1 MTPEVGGDQPENK
14 CWAAQAQTE
23 CLIKDRVYFLN
34 IMVQTRTCQE
44 LQKDLRG
51 CGASPLWLRPAAS
64 DNPSMATPP
73 PFLSIIVPVLNEGPR
88 LQYQLQALAPWRSA
102 GVEVLLVDGG
112 SSDGSVQAVA
122 CWVDRVLLAPRG
134 RASQMNAGAAQ
145 ALGELLL
152 FLHADTCLPDD
163 ALPQLQALTAGQAS
177 WGRFDVQIDSP
188 RPLLRVVSCL
198 MNQRSR
204 LSGVATGDQAI
215 FVRRQ
220 VFEAVGGFPDIAL
233 MEDIALSQRLLR
245 LARPACLRLRVRTS
259 ARRWEKHGVWRT
271 IALMWCLRAAF
282 FVGVHPDRLA
292 RLYGYQPR

>member
-1 MTPEVGGDQPENK
+1 
-14 CWAAQAQTE
+14 
-23 CLIKDRVYFLN
+23 
-34 IMVQTRTCQE
+34 MVQTRSCQE
-44 LQKDLRG
+44 VQKDLRG
-51 CGASPLWLRPAAS
+51 CGAARLWQQPSSS
-64 DNPSMATPP
+64 DNPTMAAAP
-73 PFLSIIVPVLNEGPR
+73 PFLSIIVPVLDEGPR
-88 LQYQLQALAPWRSA
+88 LQDQMQVLAPWRCA

-112 SSDGSVQAVA
+112 SSDGSVQAA
-122 CWVDRVLLAPRG
+122 ARWVDRVLEAPRG

-163 ALPQLQALTAGQAS
+163 ALPQLQAVSAGQAR

-188 RPLLRVVSCL
+188 RPLLRMVSWL

-215 FVRRQ
+215 FVRRH

-245 LARPACLRLRVRTS
+245 LARPECLRLRVRTS
-259 ARRWEKHGVWRT
+259 ARRWDKHGVWPT
-271 IALMWCLRAAF
+271 IVLMWCLRAAF
-282 FVGVHPDRLA
+282 FAGVHPDRLA
-292 RLYGYQPR
+292 RLYGYKPR

>member
-1 MTPEVGGDQPENK
+1 M
-14 CWAAQAQTE
+14 
-23 CLIKDRVYFLN
+23 
-34 IMVQTRTCQE
+34 
-44 LQKDLRG
+44 RG

-73 PFLSIIVPVLNEGPR
+73 LFLSIIVPVLNEGPR
-88 LQYQLQALAPWRSA
+88 LQDQLQALALWRSA

-122 CWVDRVLLAPRG
+122 CCVDRVLLAPRG

-163 ALPQLQALTAGQAS
+163 ALPQLQALSAGQAS

-220 VFEAVGGFPDIAL
+220 VFEAVGGFPDMAL
-233 MEDIALSQRLLR
+233 MEDIALSKRLLR